1 MRIAFLSVIALAVL
15 VASSARAGGASQPQ
29 TAQLAVTERGFEPA
43 QLNLKAGTPVNLVV
57 TRKTD
62 RTCATQIRIKEFG
75 VLKELPLNQPVTV
88 SFTPNKSGPIRYSC
102 GMGMLFGTLNVE

>member
-1 MRIAFLSVIALAVL
+1 MRTAFLAVIALTVMD
-15 VASSARAGGASQPQ
+15 ASPARAGGTSQPQ

-43 QLNLKAGTPVNLVV
+43 QLSLKAGTPVNLVV

-75 VLKELPLNQPVTV
+75 ILKDLPLNQPVTV
-88 SFTPNKSGPIRYSC
+88 SFTPKKSGPIRYSC
-102 GMGMLFGTLNVE
+102 GMGMLFGALNVE